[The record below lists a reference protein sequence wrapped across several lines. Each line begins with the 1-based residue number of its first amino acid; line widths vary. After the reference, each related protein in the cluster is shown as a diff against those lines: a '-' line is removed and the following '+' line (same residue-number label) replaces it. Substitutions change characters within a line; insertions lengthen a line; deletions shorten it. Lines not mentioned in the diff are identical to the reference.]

1 MSIRVKQDLS
11 EITIQRSIQPQT
23 ISSNTTVNGSSIDL
37 TTVANGKVR
46 VVGIIGVGT
55 RTDGTYAVKLQ
66 DSTDNSAFADLTT
79 VVGDASNITAANTA
93 RRLTATA
100 YRRYVRAVITSTS
113 VTTGAQVSADIVVAG
128 RP

>member
-66 DSTDNSAFADLTT
+66 DSADNSVFADLTT
-79 VVGDASNITAANTA
+79 VGDASNITAANTA

-100 YRRYVRAVITSTS
+100 YRRFVRAVITSTS

>member
-37 TTVANGKVR
+37 TTVASGKVR

>member
-37 TTVANGKVR
+37 TTVASGKVR

-93 RRLTATA
+93 RRLTAAA